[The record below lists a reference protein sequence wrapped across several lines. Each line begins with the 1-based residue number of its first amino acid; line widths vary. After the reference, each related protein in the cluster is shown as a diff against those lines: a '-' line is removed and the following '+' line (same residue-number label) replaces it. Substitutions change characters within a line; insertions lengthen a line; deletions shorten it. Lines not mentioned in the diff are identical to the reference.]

1 MIGLITAALDEG
13 LAAFERDDMEG
24 YAWHI
29 GKAGGVA
36 AAVGAFGIR
45 GLSMCD
51 DISHAHESGDS
62 VFMQVILAEALQ
74 RLDNPGNAAT
84 IMDGNAISWSEYG
97 AALNQAVEAKSNGD
111 RLRYALMIGL
121 VSGLMFNDPGPSHG
135 DQGTI
140 LDAITA
146 AYDTESDE
154 LLRAGQRRISSGLRH
169 TDPSAFMQG
178 DQYDRW
184 HEERLRMMGWL
195 QNFGLRQDRASDERV
210 AIPGSMKINH
220 AVRQQARQDDDARVY
235 FDRGVSRIGEG
246 DYAGAFAD
254 FDRAIEIEPDNAE
267 AHSHRGS
274 ARMHMGDI
282 DGAITDFDRVIEIER
297 HNVGAYVS
305 RAISKQNQGDHRGA
319 IADWDRALELKPDDG
334 GWYVNRGMVKEI
346 IGDDHGAIADYAQAI
361 EVEPDYE
368 VGYIARAHINGK
380 QGDYESAIADYDH
393 VIELWPDDAAS
404 YGDRGFAKRCTGD
417 YDGAIAD
424 YNRALE
430 LRPDDVAL
438 HIDRGLVKSSAGD
451 HDGAI
456 ADFGR
461 ARDLAK
467 GRTED

>member
-1 MIGLITAALDEG
+1 MIGQITAALHEG
-13 LAAFERDDMEG
+13 LSAFARDDMEG

-36 AAVGAFGIR
+36 SAVGAFGIR

-51 DISHAHESGDS
+51 DISHAYESSDS
-62 VFMQVILAEALQ
+62 VFMQVILAEAMQ
-74 RLDNPGNAAT
+74 RLDNPGSAAA
-84 IMDGNAISWSEYG
+84 IMDSNAISWSEYG
-97 AALNQAVEAKSNGD
+97 AALNQAVEAKSNSD
-111 RLRYALMIGL
+111 RLRYALMIGF

-146 AYDTESDE
+146 AYDAESDG
-154 LLRAGQRRISSGLRH
+154 LLQAAQRRISSGLRH

-184 HEERLRMMGWL
+184 REERLRMMRWL
-195 QNFGLRQDRASDERV
+195 QNFGLRQDRASDGRV

-220 AVRQQARQDDDARVY
+220 AVRQQARQDEDAGVY
-235 FDRGVSRIGEG
+235 FNRGVSRIGQG
-246 DYAGAFAD
+246 DHAGALAD
-254 FDRAIEIEPDNAE
+254 FDRAIEIDPDNAE

-274 ARMHMGDI
+274 TRMHMGNI
-282 DGAITDFDRVIEIER
+282 DGAIADFDRAIEIER
-297 HNVGAYVS
+297 NNIGAYVS
-305 RAISKQNQGDHRGA
+305 RAIGRQNKGDHRGA
-319 IADWDRALELKPDDG
+319 IADWDQALELKPDDG

-346 IGDDHGAIADYAQAI
+346 IGDDHGAVADYTQAI

-368 VGYIARAHINGK
+368 VGYIARAHINERRGN
-380 QGDYESAIADYDH
+380 YESAIADYDY
-393 VIELWPDDAAS
+393 VIEFWPDDAAS
-404 YGDRGFAKRCTGD
+404 YGDRGLVKRCTGD

-438 HIDRGLVKSSAGD
+438 HIDRGLAKSSAGD

-461 ARDLAK
+461 ARDLAR
-467 GRTED
+467 GRTDD

>member
-1 MIGLITAALDEG
+1 MIGQITAALHEG
-13 LAAFERDDMEG
+13 LAAFARDDMEG

-51 DISHAHESGDS
+51 DISHAYESGDS
-62 VFMQVILAEALQ
+62 ASMQVILAEASQ
-74 RLDNPGNAAT
+74 RPDNSGNAAT
-84 IMDGNAISWSEYG
+84 IMDGNSISWSEYG

-111 RLRYALMIGL
+111 RLRYALMIGF
-121 VSGLMFNDPGPSHG
+121 VSGLMFSDPGPSHG
-135 DQGTI
+135 DQGTV
-140 LDAITA
+140 LDAVTA
-146 AYDTESDE
+146 AYDAESDE
-154 LLRAGQRRISSGLRH
+154 LLQAAQRRISSGLRH
-169 TDPSAFMQG
+169 TDPSVFMQG

-184 HEERLRMMGWL
+184 REERLRMMRWL
-195 QNFGLRQDRASDERV
+195 QNFGLRQDRTSDESV
-210 AIPGSMKINH
+210 SVPGSMRINH
-220 AVRQQARQDDDARVY
+220 GVRQPARQDDDAEVY
-235 FDRGVSRIGEG
+235 FNRGVSRMGEG
-246 DYAGAFAD
+246 DHAGAVAD
-254 FDRAIEIEPDNAE
+254 FDRAIETDPGNAE

-274 ARMHMGDI
+274 ARLHMGDVE
-282 DGAITDFDRVIEIER
+282 GAIADFDHAIEIDS

-305 RAISKQNQGDHRGA
+305 RAISRQNSGDIRGA

-346 IGDDHGAIADYAQAI
+346 IGDDHGAIADYTQAI

-380 QGDYESAIADYDH
+380 QGDHESAIADYDR

-404 YGDRGFAKRCTGD
+404 YGDRAFAKRCTGD

-438 HIDRGLVKSSAGD
+438 HIDRGLVKNSAGD
-451 HDGAI
+451 QDGAI

-461 ARDLAK
+461 ARDLAR
-467 GRTED
+467 GRTDD